1 MQAAVGIQS
10 RLAGW
15 DPSLFPSPSKMHET
29 GRLFH
34 AAARALDYTQTA
46 ADVAAS
52 MFRRLD
58 ICTYLRDSFML
69 LGCRLSGGAA
79 NGERL
84 ARIEGFL
91 GVGMPEATAPKAA
104 GAASPEQHP
113 GEAQEPG
120 PT

>member
-1 MQAAVGIQS
+1 MQ
-10 RLAGW
+10 LNC
-15 DPSLFPSPSKMHET
+15 K
-29 GRLFH
+29 
-34 AAARALDYTQTA
+34 
-46 ADVAAS
+46 
-52 MFRRLD
+52 
-58 ICTYLRDSFML
+58 
-69 LGCRLSGGAA
+69 LSGGALQWGAVETLVQVVTVALGVLAIIWHQQRTTDKLRDGTSQALEKLGAGVAA

-91 GVGMPEATAPKAA
+91 GIGMPEATAPKSA